1 MKFLTLA
8 AAALLLACGPVS
20 GDDPHAGHGKHETMS
35 AAPVD
40 HAESIYHLDGVWT
53 DHQGDEFTLASLRGG
68 PVVMVMFYGSCKTA
82 CPILVHD
89 ARRLESLLGDD
100 VRAKTRFVLVSFDP
114 VNDTPE
120 TLADYAAS
128 HDLDDPRWRFVRGD
142 RAQIRALAMLLG
154 VRYRDNGDGSF
165 DHSNLVTV
173 LDADGRAVNRV
184 EGLMQPMDAAAAAVN
199 AAAR

>member
-1 MKFLTLA
+1 MNRATLA
-8 AAALLLACGPVS
+8 VAALLLTCNPVF
-20 GDDPHAGHGKHETMS
+20 GDDPHAGHGKHDAM
-35 AAPVD
+35 AAAAVD
-40 HAESIYHLDGVWT
+40 HEESVYHLEGTWT
-53 DHQGDEFTLASLRGG
+53 DHRGVEFTLASLRGG
-68 PVVMVMFYGSCKTA
+68 PVVMVMIYGSCTTA

-89 ARRLESLLGDD
+89 ARRLESLLADD

-114 VNDTPE
+114 VNDTPDV
-120 TLADYAAS
+120 LADYATG
-128 HDLDDPRWRFVRGD
+128 HDLDDPRWRFVQGD

-154 VRYRDNGDGSF
+154 VRFRDNGDGTF

-184 EGLMQPMDAAAAAVN
+184 EGLMRPMDAAAAAVA

>member
-1 MKFLTLA
+1 MKRASIA
-8 AAALLLACGPVS
+8 AAVLLFACAPAF
-20 GDDPHAGHGKHETMS
+20 GDDPHAGHGKHDAMA

-40 HAESIYHLDGVWT
+40 HAESIYHLEGAWT
-53 DHQGDEFTLASLRGG
+53 DHRGTEFTLASLRGG
-68 PVVMVMFYGSCKTA
+68 PVVMVMIYGSCTTA
-82 CPILVHD
+82 CPILVND
-89 ARRLESLLGDD
+89 ARRLEAMLADD

-120 TLADYAAS
+120 ALADYAAGRG
-128 HDLDDPRWRFVRGD
+128 LDDSRWRFVRGD

-154 VRYRDNGDGSF
+154 VRYRDNGDGTF

-173 LDADGRAVNRV
+173 LDADGRAVHRI
-184 EGLMQPMDAAAAAVN
+184 EGLMRPMDAAATAVT

>member
-1 MKFLTLA
+1 MKHASIA
-8 AAALLLACGPVS
+8 AAVLLLACAPAF
-20 GDDPHAGHGKHETMS
+20 GDDPHAGHRNHDAMA

-40 HAESIYHLDGVWT
+40 HAESIYHLEGAWT
-53 DHQGDEFTLASLRGG
+53 DHRGTEFTLASLRGG
-68 PVVMVMFYGSCKTA
+68 PVVMVMIYGSCTTA
-82 CPILVHD
+82 CPILVQD
-89 ARRLESLLGDD
+89 ARRLEAMLADD

-120 TLADYAAS
+120 ALADYAAGRG
-128 HDLDDPRWRFVRGD
+128 LDDSRWRFVRGD

-154 VRYRDNGDGSF
+154 VRYRDNGDGTF

-173 LDADGRAVNRV
+173 LDADGRAVHRI
-184 EGLMQPMDAAAAAVN
+184 EGLMRPMDAAATAVT